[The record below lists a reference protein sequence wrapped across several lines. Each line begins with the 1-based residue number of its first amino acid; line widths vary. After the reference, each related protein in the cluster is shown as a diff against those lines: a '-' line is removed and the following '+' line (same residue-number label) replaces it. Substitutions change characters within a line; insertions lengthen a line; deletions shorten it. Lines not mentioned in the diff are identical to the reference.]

1 MHRKTPAVRLL
12 SSAALILTQLLLVAC
27 GTAQPAAQEAP
38 APSSR
43 FAGVD
48 AGLIEDLVI
57 ANRLLALE
65 GIFDA
70 KGHVSVRHPATPER
84 FLMSR
89 SLAPEL
95 VTADDIME
103 YDMEGNLIDARG
115 RTPYKERFIHSE
127 IYKARRDV
135 NSVVHNHSPAAIP
148 FGVSSV
154 PLRAMSHSGAFLYD
168 GVPVFDFRDA
178 AGMTDMLVS
187 DAKLGAAL
195 ATTLGRKDALLMR
208 GHGVVTTGPELYD
221 AVGRSIYLEVNAR
234 LQAEAIALGGE
245 ITYFSPEEARL
256 VEERRD
262 YVRAW
267 EAWKRKV
274 LTTVD
279 LSSAGTDSH

>member
-1 MHRKTPAVRLL
+1 MHSKTPAVRIASLL
-12 SSAALILTQLLLVAC
+12 ALVLANLLLMAC
-27 GTAQPAAQEAP
+27 GTQPAAQETPAP
-38 APSSR
+38 ASR
-43 FAGVD
+43 FAGVE

-70 KGHVSVRHPATPER
+70 KGHVSIRHPANPER

-95 VTADDIME
+95 VTAADIME
-103 YDMEGNLIDARG
+103 YDMDGNLVEPRG

-154 PLRAMSHSGAFLYD
+154 PLRAMSHSGAFLND

-195 ATTLGRKDALLMR
+195 AATLGTRDALLMR

-234 LQAEAIALGGE
+234 LQAEAIALGGT

-274 LTTVD
+274 LATVD
-279 LSSAGTDSH
+279 LSPAGTDSN